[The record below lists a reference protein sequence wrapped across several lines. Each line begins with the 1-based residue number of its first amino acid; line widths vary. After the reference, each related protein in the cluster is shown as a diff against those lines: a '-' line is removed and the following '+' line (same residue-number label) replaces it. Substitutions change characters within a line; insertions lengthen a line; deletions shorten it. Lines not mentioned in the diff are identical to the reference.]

1 MKKFFFALL
10 INLAHCTTT
19 ISPGILFSSTT
30 EHVHLAGVNTTLG
43 NGKIIDR
50 VEVCKYSS
58 VALHFFYYAN
68 LVNPYKIAQDSKIKK
83 IGVIDYSS
91 VNLLGPL
98 VYKSCIIIW
107 GEKE

>member
-1 MKKFFFALL
+1 MKKIFFLL
-10 INLAHCTTT
+10 LFTFTHCTTT
-19 ISPGILFSSTT
+19 IVPGILFSSTT

-43 NGKIIDR
+43 SGKIIDK

-68 LVNPYKIAQDSKIKK
+68 LVNPYKIAQDSKIRK

-91 VNLLGPL
+91 VNILGPL
-98 VYKSCIIIW
+98 FYKTCIIIW